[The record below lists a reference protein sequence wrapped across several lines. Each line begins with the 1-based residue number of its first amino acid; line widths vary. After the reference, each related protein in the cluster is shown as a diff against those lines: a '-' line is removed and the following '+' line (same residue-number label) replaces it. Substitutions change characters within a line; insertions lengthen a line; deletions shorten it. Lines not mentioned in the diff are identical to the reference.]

1 MPIGVSLLTLLPRH
15 VLLLVTRLMWVDL
28 NPHHMKWPHLCAVPS
43 VWYFYL
49 VGKMLPRVVNGSC
62 GTQFLYFSVEFFPRN
77 DERIKNL
84 SMFCWI
90 ALNGTVSSCQPWQN
104 LFHSPTFWVER
115 RARYWA
121 HCWGCCVKKPRVI
134 GSWSGCDVEQRCVRA
149 LRVTWSS
156 SAIFWCWLGGTHNK
170 ANTTSRPPPLPL
182 DGKRHN
188 EPFRIFFASG

>member
-1 MPIGVSLLTLLPRH
+1 MSGLKPTSHEMTSPVCCSICM
-15 VLLLVTRLMWVDL
+15 VLL
-28 NPHHMKWPHLCAVPS
+28 
-43 VWYFYL
+43 
-49 VGKMLPRVVNGSC
+49 SC
-62 GTQFLYFSVEFFPRN
+62 GENVTKGCKWILWHPILYFSVEFFPRN